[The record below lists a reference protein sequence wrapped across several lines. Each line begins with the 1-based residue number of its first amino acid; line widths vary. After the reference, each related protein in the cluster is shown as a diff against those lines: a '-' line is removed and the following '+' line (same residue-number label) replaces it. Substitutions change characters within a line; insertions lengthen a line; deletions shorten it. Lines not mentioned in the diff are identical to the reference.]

1 MRQEMIISL
10 LLKNLKEAQQVLE
23 VFEEDERFNRFYKQ
37 LMFKF
42 ANTIQEA
49 EEFIR
54 KEQVI

>member
-1 MRQEMIISL
+1 MIISL